1 MPNRRSTIFAIVKE
15 ISGTNSPL
23 FSSISMKNIQKEIYS
38 FIHERMTTT
47 YSGEIFCY
55 SGQKIP
61 SYNENP
67 IWLISINL
75 YKMNQLTNNFCLSI
89 AIIENNTLIQG
100 CVYDYRLN
108 NLYYAE
114 KKKGAFL
121 NGQPIYRDELIRL
134 KEAEIRIH
142 SSFLQKEQP
151 LNPSYQRV
159 RMAELPT
166 ALETCSVAEGDADIF
181 MTMNQI
187 PHEFAAASLIAK
199 EAGVD
204 VMTLEGQELC
214 WNKVSSVW
222 CGVV

>member
-1 MPNRRSTIFAIVKE
+1 MVKE

-23 FSSISMKNIQKEIYS
+23 LSSISMKNIQKEIYS

-67 IWLISINL
+67 IWLISIHL

-100 CVYDYRLN
+100 CVYDNRLN
-108 NLYYAE
+108 NIYYAE
-114 KKKGAFL
+114 KEKGAFL
-121 NGQPIYRDELIRL
+121 NGQPIYRDELMRL
-134 KEAEIRIH
+134 REAEIRMD
-142 SSFLQKEQP
+142 SSFLRREQP

-166 ALETCSVAEGDADIF
+166 ALEICTVAEGNTDIF
-181 MTMNQI
+181 MAMNQT
-187 PHEFAAASLIAK
+187 PNEFAAASLIAK
-199 EAGVD
+199 EAGVE
-204 VMTLEGQELC
+204 VMTLEGQELR
-214 WNKVSSVW
+214 WNKASSVW
-222 CGVV
+222 CGAV

>member
-1 MPNRRSTIFAIVKE
+1 MVKE

-23 FSSISMKNIQKEIYS
+23 LSSISMKNIQKEIYS

-61 SYNENP
+61 TYNENP
-67 IWLISINL
+67 IWLISIHL

-100 CVYDYRLN
+100 CVYDNRLN
-108 NLYYAE
+108 NIYYAE
-114 KKKGAFL
+114 KEKGAFL
-121 NGQPIYRDELIRL
+121 NGQPIYRDELMSL

-142 SSFLQKEQP
+142 SLFLRREQP

-159 RMAELPT
+159 RMEVLPT
-166 ALETCSVAEGDADIF
+166 ALEMCTVAEGNTDIF
-181 MTMNQI
+181 IAMNQT
-187 PHEFAAASLIAK
+187 PYEFAAASLIAK
-199 EAGVD
+199 EAGVE
-204 VMTLEGQELC
+204 VMTLEGLELR
-214 WNKVSSVW
+214 WNKASSVW